1 MRHYALTGGIGSGKS
16 TVLAMFSAL
25 GVPVYSADEAAK
37 LALTNNKN
45 IQDQISVIFGSEAF
59 EGDSL
64 NRSYIAEQV
73 FSNKQKL
80 AALNAIVH
88 PAVKEAYDN
97 WRKKQTAPYT
107 MYEIPLVFE
116 LDITDRF
123 DAIVLVVASEE
134 ARIQRVQQRDSTT
147 KKAVLARMANQWTDE
162 QKIPHADFII
172 ENNSLDNTQSQV
184 HELHHHFMMRSK
196 K

>member
-1 MRHYALTGGIGSGKS
+1 MMHYALTGGIGSGKS

-97 WRKKQTAPYT
+97 WRKKQTAPFV
-107 MYEIPLVFE
+107 MDERDE
-116 LDITDRF
+116 LRG
-123 DAIVLVVASEE
+123 
-134 ARIQRVQQRDSTT
+134 
-147 KKAVLARMANQWTDE
+147 
-162 QKIPHADFII
+162 
-172 ENNSLDNTQSQV
+172 
-184 HELHHHFMMRSK
+184 
-196 K
+196 